1 MTSTRLAAAAIVG
14 VLLAGTT
21 PGCSTSSARQEE
33 IRQAWAERDAERDR
47 ECRRVNGFLVNGSCL
62 PRP

>member
-1 MTSTRLAAAAIVG
+1 MTSGGLAAAVVVG

-21 PGCSTSSARQEE
+21 PGCSTSPARQDA
-33 IRQAWAERDAERDR
+33 IRQAWAERDAERER
-47 ECRRVNGFLVNGSCL
+47 ECRRVGGFPVAGSCL